1 MTVFL
6 DKKRGRWRYDF
17 ELGGARYA
25 RECLD
30 PAGEPAASKRVAST
44 IEAEAKRQAR
54 LVPNAPRSAD
64 LTLAQVFN
72 DLTEIWQK
80 QPGWS
85 DRKRMVRELLKFF
98 GPATAVRDIDGATI
112 QDYIAFALRQP
123 LRIWVGGPRQKE
135 KQTEKSWSA
144 HPTGKTRSPA
154 TVNRYL
160 PLLRAAFNRA
170 YQTRDPGTRERAID
184 DIPPIPKLAEL
195 KRKARPVPDEV
206 LVDLMT
212 TLPAHVVEA
221 LKLTLFF
228 GFRRNEAF
236 SLTIGQVDGDAGGIR
251 LEAKNVKNRTDA
263 FIPGSR
269 RAMQFLAQLADQA
282 RNRGTRQLI
291 TWRGLVADEKKLAVA
306 TWRPIKS
313 PKSAWTR
320 AMGEIEKRYGRRW
333 RWHDIRAA
341 YITQI
346 AMTSGPIA
354 AQKLARHSDFK
365 TTAGYVEVA
374 DDVIRAA
381 AETASDRAAFGIK
394 KHVSKSHAKG
404 RRYLRLAD
412 PRV

>member
-1 MTVFL
+1 MTVFF
-6 DKKRGRWRYDF
+6 DKKRDRWRYDF

-30 PAGEPAASKRVAST
+30 PTGTPVTSRRAAAT
-44 IEAEAKRQAR
+44 IEADAKRQAR
-54 LVPNAPRSAD
+54 LAPNAPRSAD

-80 QPGWS
+80 QPGWP
-85 DRKRMVRELLKFF
+85 DRKRMVRELLQFF
-98 GPATAVRDIDGATI
+98 GPATAMRDIDGATV

-123 LRIWVGGPRQKE
+123 LRVWVGGPNRKE
-135 KQTEKSWSA
+135 EKTERSWSA

-170 YQTRDPGTRERAID
+170 YQTRDPVTRERAVD
-184 DIPPIPKLAEL
+184 DVPPIPKLGEL
-195 KRKARPVPDEV
+195 KRKARPVPDDV
-206 LVDLMT
+206 LLDLMS
-212 TLPAHVVEA
+212 TLPVHVVEA
-221 LKLTLFF
+221 LKVTLFF

-236 SLTIGQVDGDAGGIR
+236 SLTIGQVDVDAGGIR

-263 FIPGSR
+263 FLPGSR
-269 RAMQFLAQLADQA
+269 HAMQFVAQLVDQA
-282 RNRGTRQLI
+282 RSRGTHHLI
-291 TWRGLVADEKKLAVA
+291 TWRGLVTEEKKLATA
-306 TWRPIKS
+306 KWRPIKS

-320 AMGEIEKRYGRRW
+320 AMDEIEKKNGRRW

-341 YITQI
+341 YITQV
-346 AMTSGPIA
+346 AVTSGAIA

-374 DDVIRAA
+374 DDVMRAA
-381 AETASDRAAFGIK
+381 AEKASKRVALGAYK
-394 KHVSKSHAKG
+394 
-404 RRYLRLAD
+404 RRR
-412 PRV
+412 